1 MFVLKKLFSS
11 LLLPPVGPLL
21 LIACG
26 LLILRWRRRCGLFLA
41 WGGVSLLLALSL
53 PTVSDLLVR
62 GLHKY
67 PPVKL
72 EAARQ
77 AQAIVVLG
85 GGILRHAEEY
95 ENTDVIGQSS
105 LMRLRY
111 GARLYRQTHLP
122 LLLSGGAP
130 SGGTT
135 EAAVMA
141 QTLKHDYGIDARW
154 QEVDSFDTH
163 DNAIFS
169 AALLR
174 ADGIQTI
181 LLVTE
186 GPHMRRSV
194 MEFEAAGMTVIAAP
208 TLLAI
213 RPPATGTASLFPNAG
228 ALRRS
233 SEVIQEWLGILV
245 LRLRMGG
252 TSFASQ

>member
-1 MFVLKKLFSS
+1 MFVLKKLISS

-26 LLILRWRRRCGLFLA
+26 LLILRRHRRFGLLLA
-41 WGGVSLLLALSL
+41 WGGVALLLALSL

-67 PPVKL
+67 PPV
-72 EAARQ
+72 EMQAARQ

-95 ENTDVIGQSS
+95 ENADVIGQRS

-130 SGGTT
+130 AGGAA
-135 EAAVMA
+135 EASVMA
-141 QTLKHDYGIDARW
+141 QTLKQDYGIDARW
-154 QEVDSFDTH
+154 LEVDSFDTH
-163 DNAIFS
+163 DNAVFS
-169 AALLR
+169 AALLH

-213 RPPATGTASLFPNAG
+213 RPPATATASLFPNAG
-228 ALRRS
+228 ALKQS

-252 TSFASQ
+252 LFFPGR